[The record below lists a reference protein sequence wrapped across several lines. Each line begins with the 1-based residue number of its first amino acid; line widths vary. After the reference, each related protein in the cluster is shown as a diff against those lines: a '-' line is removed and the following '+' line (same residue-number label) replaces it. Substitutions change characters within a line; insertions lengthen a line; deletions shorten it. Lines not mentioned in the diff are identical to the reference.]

1 LQKIKRI
8 GLPEDEERMVLHDNI
23 MSILERVRHDTSR
36 SGSR

>member
-1 LQKIKRI
+1 
-8 GLPEDEERMVLHDNI
+8 MVLHDNI